1 MYGELL
7 LPELQ
12 EMLHQQ
18 DTAGLREFC
27 DALHPAV
34 ISQVL
39 ESLDNNQICQ
49 VLDCCGLHR
58 RVEIVEFLPPNR
70 QLDLVR
76 GMDRNHLLP
85 LVQEMSPDN
94 CVDLLEQ
101 MDQGE
106 VEKLLQL
113 LAQSQRSD
121 IRKLLS
127 YPEHSAGS
135 IMTTDYASLPVGTTV
150 GEAINQ
156 LRLQAPNKETIY
168 YVYVLDGDRR
178 LRGFITL
185 RRLIL
190 AKTSALVDSI
200 MEKDVISVRVT
211 EDQEK
216 VAQLMARYDF
226 LAVPV
231 VDSQDQLV
239 GIITHDDV
247 LDVLQEEATEDA
259 QRLAAVQP
267 MESSYLTTP
276 LWTIAWK
283 RGGWL
288 LFLFCAGFMSAHVL
302 QSYQGL
308 SKVYEWLALFVPLVI
323 ATGGN
328 AASQTAT
335 LVIRTM
341 ALGELTRDAIPRLI
355 RRELAVGLILGT
367 ALTLCGFILSQGLI
381 SPYHSLVVV
390 GTVPMVVV
398 MGTMIGAALPIGL
411 KSVGMD
417 PALMSTP
424 LIASLLDVFGIVLYF
439 NVALWVLT

>member
-1 MYGELL
+1 MYGQLL

-34 ISQVL
+34 IAQVL
-39 ESLDNNQICQ
+39 ESLPNDQICQ
-49 VLDCCGLHR
+49 VLEYCSLHR

-76 GMDRNHLLP
+76 GMDRDKLLP

-101 MDQGE
+101 MDHGE
-106 VEKLLQL
+106 VEKVLQL
-113 LAQSQRSD
+113 LAQSQRLD
-121 IRKLLS
+121 IRRLLS

-135 IMTTDYASLPVGTTV
+135 IMTTEYASLPGHLTV

-156 LRLQAPNKETIY
+156 LRLQAPNSETIY
-168 YVYVLDGDRR
+168 YVYIVDADRR

-190 AKTSALVDSI
+190 AKTSAVIETI
-200 MEKDVISVRVT
+200 MDRDVIKVRVT
-211 EDQEK
+211 DDQEK

-231 VDSQDQLV
+231 VDLQDQLV

-247 LDVLQEEATEDA
+247 LDVLQEEATEDV
-259 QRLAAVQP
+259 QRQAAVLP
-267 MESSYLTTP
+267 LDDSYLTTP
-276 LWTIAWK
+276 LVTIAWK

-288 LFLFCAGFMSAHVL
+288 LFLFCAGFGSAHVL
-302 QSYQGL
+302 QSFQQL
-308 SKVYEWLALFVPLVI
+308 SKLYEWLAIFVPLVI

-341 ALGELTRDAIPRLI
+341 ALGELSRESVPRLV
-355 RRELAVGLILGT
+355 RRELIVGLMLG
-367 ALTLCGFILSQGLI
+367 ATLSICGFVLSQGLI
-381 SPYHSLVVV
+381 TAYQSLVVV
-390 GTVPMVVV
+390 LTIPLVVIA
-398 MGTMIGAALPIGL
+398 GTMIGAILPISL
-411 KSVGMD
+411 KSCGMD

-439 NVALWVLT
+439 NVAIWIL

>member
-1 MYGELL
+1 MYGQLL

-34 ISQVL
+34 IAQVL
-39 ESLDNNQICQ
+39 ESLPNDQICQ
-49 VLDCCGLHR
+49 VLEYCSLHR

-76 GMDRNHLLP
+76 GMDRDKLLP

-101 MDQGE
+101 MDHGE
-106 VEKLLQL
+106 VEKVLQL
-113 LAQSQRSD
+113 LAQSQRLD
-121 IRKLLS
+121 IRRLLS

-135 IMTTDYASLPVGTTV
+135 IMTTEYASLPGHLTV

-156 LRLQAPNKETIY
+156 LRLQAPNSETIY
-168 YVYVLDGDRR
+168 YVYIVDADRR

-190 AKTSALVDSI
+190 AKTSAVIETI
-200 MEKDVISVRVT
+200 MDRDVIKVRVT
-211 EDQEK
+211 DDQEK

-231 VDSQDQLV
+231 VDQQDQLV

-247 LDVLQEEATEDA
+247 LDVLQEEATEDV
-259 QRLAAVQP
+259 QRQAAVLP
-267 MESSYLTTP
+267 LDDSYLTTP
-276 LWTIAWK
+276 LVTIAWK

-288 LFLFCAGFMSAHVL
+288 LFLFCAGFGSAHVL
-302 QSYQGL
+302 QSFQQL
-308 SKVYEWLALFVPLVI
+308 SKLYEWLAIFVPLVI

-341 ALGELTRDAIPRLI
+341 ALGELSRESVPRLV
-355 RRELAVGLILGT
+355 RRELIVGLMLG
-367 ALTLCGFILSQGLI
+367 ATLSICGFVLSQGLI
-381 SPYHSLVVV
+381 TAYQSLVVV
-390 GTVPMVVV
+390 LTIPLVVIA
-398 MGTMIGAALPIGL
+398 GTMIGAILPISL
-411 KSVGMD
+411 KSCGMD

-439 NVALWVLT
+439 NVAIWIL